1 MDPGANAV
9 ETDVVVAGS
18 GAAGLVSAVRALEQ
32 GADVI
37 LLEKG
42 HQLGG
47 NAPITGGTIAVDPS
61 KDPDVDAFEPVEDGV
76 AWLEAKGVTIR
87 DPAHRWLSESIERI
101 AQIDPP
107 DFVEHMG
114 DLIEDDGGTIMLE
127 TAFTDLVMEEG
138 EVVGAV
144 AHNEERGEFT
154 IEAPNV
160 ILATGGFVGNEEL
173 VQRYLGHTDFIMNRH
188 SYSTG
193 DGYLAALEHG
203 AKATEGLANPVG
215 HSKPAPPAE
224 ISFEDIRCDQMY
236 ETAAVALGPDGR
248 RFTDESAHQVGSITY
263 INDFVEEIEGT
274 AYLVIDEDIYTSH
287 TGQLAEGPEVSYL
300 VEYARDL
307 GAPVTEAESLEAL
320 GAWLDEQGA
329 HGDQAVATIETFNE
343 AVDADA
349 GESLDPPRSA
359 NQEPIKTPP
368 FYAVGVQPGIVF
380 FRGGLDVNHNAEV
393 LSRPRSISSMGLLPM
408 SMKDIKLEPI
418 PGLYAVGIEAGR
430 SENESYYYLGLS
442 LGLATGRIAGKHAA
456 ERAAERRPVEAVD
469 E

>member
-1 MDPGANAV
+1 M

-18 GAAGLVSAVRALEQ
+18 GAAGLVASVRALEQ

-76 AWLEAKGVTIR
+76 AWLEEVGVTIR
-87 DPAHRWLSESIERI
+87 EPTNRWLSESIERI

-114 DLIEDDGGTIMLE
+114 ESIEDRGGTIMLE
-127 TAFTDLVMEEG
+127 TAFTDLVMRDG
-138 EVVGAV
+138 EVAGAV
-144 AHNEERGEFT
+144 AHNEEQGEFT
-154 IEAPNV
+154 IQAPNV

-173 VQRYLGHTDFIMNRH
+173 VQRYLGHTDFILNRH
-188 SYSTG
+188 SWSTG
-193 DGYLAALEHG
+193 DGYMAALEHG
-203 AKATEGLANPVG
+203 AKTTEGLANPVG

-236 ETAAVALGPDGR
+236 ETTAVALDPTGH
-248 RFTDESAHQVGSITY
+248 RFTDESAHQIGSISY
-263 INDFVEEIEGT
+263 INDFVDEVEGT
-274 AYLVIDEDIYTSH
+274 AYLVIDADIYESH

-320 GAWLDEQGA
+320 AAWLDGQGVDGEQA
-329 HGDQAVATIETFNE
+329 IDTIRSFNE
-343 AVDADA
+343 AVSSDA
-349 GESLDPPRSA
+349 GESLDPPRAA
-359 NQEPIKTPP
+359 NQAPIDTPP

-393 LSRPRSISSMGLLPM
+393 LSRPRSISSMGLLPT
-408 SMKDIKLEPI
+408 SMKDIRLEPI

-456 ERAAERRPVEAVD
+456 ERSATRGRPVGAVERD